1 MSKYFIFGNSQFVEL
16 LKILQEYEKKIK
28 LKDIF
33 LMTKNKTKKLKV
45 INTKNPWVSNVTNK
59 WLKKN
64 WK

>member
-1 MSKYFIFGNSQFVEL
+1 MSKYIIFGNSQFVEL

-45 INTKNPWVSNVTNK
+45 INTKNP
-59 WLKKN
+59 
-64 WK
+64 

>member
-33 LMTKNKTKKLKV
+33 LMTKNKTKELKV
-45 INTKNPWVSNVTNK
+45 INKKNPWVSNVTNK